1 MQPPFGLNFDDT
13 MGLAGFAT
21 RWHTG
26 SRMPSQQPAHALPPR
41 VPKLE
46 LFIRPTPYPL
56 VFAAPRCL
64 LGWPELPPDV
74 RAEPIWLALTLATG
88 EEAVDVEGVYLEYAR
103 EAPADDLV
111 AQASKIGGS
120 ASFAQEDPRGDED
133 RNGPVT
139 PALDDPAARLIVEL
153 DQDLLDWGNGG
164 VGHLY
169 GDPTELA
176 SGDLSSL
183 RYHWDCR

>member
-1 MQPPFGLNFDDT
+1 LQPPFGLNFDDT

-88 EEAVDVEGVYLEYAR
+88 EEAEDVEGSTRSTPAR
-103 EAPADDLV
+103 LLRDDLV

-120 ASFAQEDPRGDED
+120 ASFAQEDR
-133 RNGPVT
+133 
-139 PALDDPAARLIVEL
+139 AATRTGTV
-153 DQDLLDWGNGG
+153 
-164 VGHLY
+164 
-169 GDPTELA
+169 
-176 SGDLSSL
+176 
-183 RYHWDCR
+183 R